1 MRQKF
6 KCRRGVS
13 EVIASIILT
22 AVVLTVGGAVW
33 SYAQSA
39 TIVLTNHYVNET
51 LTVMKD
57 VTERFVVEHVS
68 NDSASTHLYV
78 WVYNYGGVDIVADVY
93 ANATRSSTSIL
104 KFKLGTTVTSGD
116 MVKIDVSFVGNA
128 LQSGDKVAIKVHS
141 RRQNNAFFTYYMP

>member
-1 MRQKF
+1 MRRL
-6 KCRRGVS
+6 KCRRGIS
-13 EVIASIILT
+13 EVISSIILT

-39 TIVLTNHYVNET
+39 TIVLTNNYVNET

-57 VTERFVVEHVS
+57 VTERFVVEHV
-68 NDSASTHLYV
+68 NNSALTHLNV
-78 WVYNYGGVDIVADVY
+78 WVYNYGDVGIVADVY

-104 KFKLGTTVTSGD
+104 KSKLGTTVASGD
-116 MVKIDVSFVGNA
+116 WVKIDVSFVGNA

-141 RRQNNAFFTYYMP
+141 RRQNNAYYTYYVP